1 MSTNSI
7 GKLIP
12 LSKLPCGSWGEIVT
26 LELEGAVKRRLLD
39 LGLVPG
45 TKMEMAFPSPLGD
58 PKAYRVRDTILAL
71 RANEA
76 MSIMVRRLEP

>member
-7 GKLIP
+7 GKLILFLTP
-12 LSKLPCGSWGEIVT
+12 MYSWGEIVIWNLKAKT
-26 LELEGAVKRRLLD
+26 SLLD